1 MAEDMTQLK
10 LLTIGDSG
18 VGKTWLLL
26 RWAGA
31 AGKLSSY
38 ASSMPTIG
46 IDFKM
51 KTTIVNGRRIK
62 VQVWD
67 TAGQERFRTITTS
80 YYRHSQGIL
89 LVYDITDPLTFE
101 SIRSW
106 MSQIRAHA
114 DQGISTIL
122 VGNKIDLTAQR
133 AISYEEGA
141 AMAKEFGIP
150 FIETS
155 GLNVEEAFTAL
166 TTEVY
171 NRLEQAG
178 MIAGGRN
185 GTSPSTK
192 SNSTSGSSKVTV
204 SSADRRNGGGD
215 GSDKEG
221 AGCAC

>member
-1 MAEDMTQLK
+1 MTQLK

-31 AGKLSSY
+31 AGKLSTYS
-38 ASSMPTIG
+38 SSMPTIG

-51 KTTIVNGRRIK
+51 KTTVIKGKRIK

-89 LVYDITDPLTFE
+89 LVYDVTDPITFD
-101 SIRSW
+101 SIRTW

-114 DQGISTIL
+114 DQGVCTIL
-122 VGNKIDLTAQR
+122 IGNKSDLSAQR

-141 AMAKEFGIP
+141 AVAKEFGIP

-155 GLNVEEAFTAL
+155 AVNGVNVEEAFTKL
-166 TTEVY
+166 IEDVY
-171 NRLEQAG
+171 DSLEDAG
-178 MIAGGRN
+178 AAGARN
-185 GTSPSTK
+185 GVSQSGK
-192 SNSTSGSSKVTV
+192 GSSSGTRNPAGTNTLKLT
-204 SSADRRNGGGD
+204 SAGD
-215 GSDKEG
+215 GNGSS
-221 AGCAC
+221 CSC